1 MLHLHRC
8 CPWLCLVFVLAGC
21 KSAYYGTWEKLGW
34 HKRDILVD
42 RVKDARDDQKAAK
55 EQFQT
60 TLERFVALA
69 QVDVGDLQKRYDKL
83 KADYDRCQSRARAVT
98 GQIHSVETVARDLF
112 REWEQELGQYSS
124 PDLRRASEQKL
135 RETQQRCEQLITA
148 MRRAEQK
155 MKPVLAAFGVQ
166 VLFLKHNL
174 NAAAIAALQ
183 QTASRLEGDV
193 AALIGDMEASI
204 NEANQF
210 IQQMQ

>member
-1 MLHLHRC
+1 MTGLYRSSA
-8 CPWLCLVFVLAGC
+8 CLGLVCVLAGC

-69 QVDVGDLQKRYDKL
+69 QVHVGDLQKRYDGL

-98 GQIHSVETVARDLF
+98 EQVNSVETVARDLF
-112 REWEQELGQYSS
+112 REWEQELGQYTS

-135 RETQQRCEQLITA
+135 RETQQRCEQLIAA
-148 MRRAEQK
+148 MRRAQQK
-155 MKPVLAAFGVQ
+155 MNPVLAAFGDQ

-174 NAAAIAALQ
+174 NAAAVAALQ
-183 QTASRLEGDV
+183 QTAGRLEGDV
-193 AALIGDMEASI
+193 AALIADMEASI
-204 NEANQF
+204 RQANQF
-210 IQQMQ
+210 IQQMR